1 MTEYNR
7 HQKPQ
12 EEDAERLLPRI
23 AASSAVAIV
32 TTAKSP
38 CFFKAITTYSSD
50 TSNLIPLL

>member
-12 EEDAERLLPRI
+12 EEDSERLLPRI

-32 TTAKSP
+32 
-38 CFFKAITTYSSD
+38 IDSD
-50 TSNLIPLL
+50 QNLPRG